1 MGNSCTGAREKFD
14 VQKKAGA
21 EKYKEMKTKIQERSD
36 KAKDSAK
43 DKYSVAKLIAKGYTF
58 NNYSDNGETK
68 KITIFESNLPI
79 CKVALDDFEKRLRD
93 FMDERKTTRITVP

>member
-14 VQKKAGA
+14 EKKKAGA
-21 EKYKEMKTKIQERSD
+21 ERYREMKSRIKEKSD

-43 DKYSVAKLIAKGYTF
+43 DKYSVAKLITKGYTF
-58 NNYSDNGETK
+58 NNYNDNGETK
-68 KITIFESNLPI
+68 KITNFESNLVI
-79 CKVALDDFEKRLRD
+79 CKVALDDYEKRLRD